1 MTAVQRFIRDERG
14 TTPIEYGIIGTLI
27 SIMCIAGASAIGLN
41 LKSKWLGPLA
51 GALN

>member
-14 TTPIEYGIIGTLI
+14 TTPIEYGVIGTLI
-27 SIMCIAGASAIGLN
+27 SVMCIAGATAIGSA
-41 LKSKWLGPLA
+41 LKSKWLGPLS